1 MTVEE
6 AIYDLE
12 QYAKQWLG
20 GEAIEM
26 AIRSLKAW
34 REVREEVLKTQTYK
48 MFEGDTDLYV
58 ERKDVLKI
66 IEKHLKEVENA
77 DSD

>member
-6 AIYDLE
+6 AISDLE

-20 GEAIEM
+20 GEAIDM
-26 AIRSLKAW
+26 AIRSLEAW
-34 REVREEVLKTQTYK
+34 EKVKEEITQVYFTKPITVRNEVLA
-48 MFEGDTDLYV
+48 
-58 ERKDVLKI
+58 I
-66 IEKHLKEVENA
+66 IDKHLKEVENA